1 MESRKIN
8 KEIVAIFMESPLYFS
23 IPLERRLIFIKFFSQ
38 KPVFNTM
45 HNPKKPEK
53 GCNITRKD

>member
-8 KEIVAIFMESPLYFS
+8 KEIVAIFMESPLYFTV
-23 IPLERRLIFIKFFSQ
+23 PLERRLKFIKFFSQ

-45 HNPKKPEK
+45 YNPKKPE
-53 GCNITRKD
+53 